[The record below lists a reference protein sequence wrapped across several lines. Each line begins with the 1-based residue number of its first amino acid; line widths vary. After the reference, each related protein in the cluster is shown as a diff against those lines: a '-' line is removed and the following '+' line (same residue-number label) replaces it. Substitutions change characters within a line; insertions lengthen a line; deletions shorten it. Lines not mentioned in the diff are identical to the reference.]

1 MLKNMHRISVKY
13 ASAFIGVA
21 LSLLV
26 VVVADFFFIESL
38 KGRMNEFSTTFNKA
52 VSEVLNADRDLY
64 QARVAELEVLRTDRG
79 SDAARAQLA
88 DYRENAQQAY
98 DRMHDF
104 IEDMAGYPDIT
115 RRLQGFEADYKAWH
129 DASQRVFTLHEAG
142 DRQAAL
148 AQLDGNSLTT
158 FQALREHYDM
168 AGEAANAKVA
178 ELHDASVAMAN
189 TKLWIIGVFSL
200 VVFVAA
206 MTIALVGPL
215 MMSRAIRNVTARIK
229 EIAEGDG
236 DLTARI
242 ESTRRDE
249 IGELADQFDGFIA
262 YIDTTLQSVRASTLG
277 VTTASDEIA
286 KGSVD
291 LASRTEQAASNLQET
306 SASMEQISATV
317 SNTSDA
323 AQQANKLVHSTSDI
337 AREGREAMQ
346 QVERTMDEINSSA
359 TQISE
364 IIGMIDG
371 IAFQTNILALNA
383 SVEAARAGEHG
394 RGFAVVAQEVRT
406 LASRSGEA
414 AKSIRELIDT
424 SVSRTQ
430 SGNELVKRT
439 GRTMS
444 EIVASI
450 EQVTDVIGEI
460 SAGAKEQSQGIGQ
473 VNTAVSELDNMT
485 QHNAAMVEQFSAA
498 SGEMREQAERL
509 NALIASFR
517 LSGEVP
523 EASSAPRLN
532 APQTAATGQARPVA
546 RRGADESTD
555 EEWATF

>member
-26 VVVADFFFIESL
+26 VVVADFFLVESL
-38 KGRMNEFSTTFNKA
+38 KGRMSEFSSTFNKA

-64 QARVAELEVLRTDRG
+64 QARVAEMEMLDATPG
-79 SDAARAQLA
+79 SEASQSARS
-88 DYRENAQQAY
+88 DYRENAQQAF
-98 DRMHDF
+98 DRMQQF
-104 IEDMAGYPDIT
+104 KTLLAGYPDVIDKLT
-115 RRLQGFEADYKAWH
+115 AFDTLYKTWAQQ
-129 DASQRVFTLHEAG
+129 SSRVFELQAAG
-142 DRQAAL
+142 DTRAAAAL
-148 AQLDGNSLTT
+148 SNGDSLAAFGT
-158 FQALREHYDM
+158 LRDVYNI
-168 AGEAANAKVA
+168 AGEAADKKIT

-189 TKLWIIGVFSL
+189 TKTWIIGVFSL

-439 GRTMS
+439 GRTMG